1 MPAWV
6 EDAQQLTEL
15 RDLSGSQSSVLLRTT
30 EVEEFLSNLTLS
42 SHALVA
48 PKGFGKTLVLKL
60 KRISLQENDYRCFPF
75 SPIVD
80 RPSNKPPILPNEIIN
95 VLESSDNWETLW
107 NIAFSICL
115 IKGFQDDRDVHQQ
128 LEELLESKDLP
139 PTLLNIL
146 THPHIT
152 RPFDILHDC
161 LAAQRNE
168 IFAIMRA
175 AQQVT
180 RIFATIHKQAGIFV
194 DNIDEYLIHYII
206 FPICAETKSTNDLSA
221 SGTRARSAHGSL
233 YAGCMGSIPMCEYSS
248 RSERRPI
255 STPRRTNLSS
265 RISGHSEESCA
276 TGSRI

>member
-15 RDLSGSQSSVLLRTT
+15 KDLSSSQSSVLLRTT
-30 EVEEFLSNLTLS
+30 EVEEFLSNLNLS

-95 VLESSDNWETLW
+95 VLENSDNWETLW

-128 LEELLESKDLP
+128 LIDLLESDDLP
-139 PTLLNIL
+139 PTLPNIL

-168 IFAIMRA
+168 IFLIMR
-175 AQQVT
+175 
-180 RIFATIHKQAGIFV
+180 
-194 DNIDEYLIHYII
+194 D
-206 FPICAETKSTNDLSA
+206 
-221 SGTRARSAHGSL
+221 AHF
-233 YAGCMGSIPMCEYSS
+233 
-248 RSERRPI
+248 RHD
-255 STPRRTNLSS
+255 T
-265 RISGHSEESCA
+265 
-276 TGSRI
+276 

>member
-15 RDLSGSQSSVLLRTT
+15 RDLSNSQNSVLLRTT
-30 EVEEFLSNLTLS
+30 EVEEFLSNLNSS

-95 VLESSDNWETLW
+95 VLENSDNWETLW

-115 IKGFQDDRDVHQQ
+115 IKGFQDDRDVHEQ
-128 LEELLESKDLP
+128 LTNLLESNDLP
-139 PTLLNIL
+139 ATLLTIL

-168 IFAIMRA
+168 IFL
-175 AQQVT
+175 
-180 RIFATIHKQAGIFV
+180 
-194 DNIDEYLIHYII
+194 D
-206 FPICAETKSTNDLSA
+206 
-221 SGTRARSAHGSL
+221 
-233 YAGCMGSIPMCEYSS
+233 YAGGAKGDAYFFYN
-248 RSERRPI
+248 
-255 STPRRTNLSS
+255 T
-265 RISGHSEESCA
+265 
-276 TGSRI
+276 

>member
-1 MPAWV
+1 
-6 EDAQQLTEL
+6 
-15 RDLSGSQSSVLLRTT
+15 LLRTT
-30 EVEEFLSNLTLS
+30 EVEEFLSNLNLS

-115 IKGFQDDRDVHQQ
+115 IKRFQDDRDVVQQ
-128 LEELLESKDLP
+128 LTDLVKSDDLP

-168 IFAIMRA
+168 IFLIMRA

-194 DNIDEYLIHYII
+194 DNIDEYLIHYIN
-206 FPICAETKSTNDLSA
+206 FSYPAPQRGPRTICPYLARRPDRRLARLETPSRDQSACADIRLDQEGSLSA
-221 SGTRARSAHGSL
+221 CRSKRAAILQPEVVPKRAALTNRRHQTNH
-233 YAGCMGSIPMCEYSS
+233 
-248 RSERRPI
+248 RKQHRDRFKERPGRQ
-255 STPRRTNLSS
+255 
-265 RISGHSEESCA
+265 EQ
-276 TGSRI
+276 

>member
-15 RDLSGSQSSVLLRTT
+15 RDLSSSQGSVLLRTT

-95 VLESSDNWETLW
+95 VLENSDNWETLW

-128 LEELLESKDLP
+128 LKDLLKSRRSAADP
-139 PTLLNIL
+139 FE
-146 THPHIT
+146 HPDPSAHYEAV
-152 RPFDILHDC
+152 RHPARLPGG
-161 LAAQRNE
+161 AAQRDLRDH
-168 IFAIMRA
+168 ARGA
-175 AQQVT
+175 AG
-180 RIFATIHKQAGIFV
+180 H
-194 DNIDEYLIHYII
+194 
-206 FPICAETKSTNDLSA
+206 
-221 SGTRARSAHGSL
+221 AHL
-233 YAGCMGSIPMCEYSS
+233 RDHP
-248 RSERRPI
+248 
-255 STPRRTNLSS
+255 
-265 RISGHSEESCA
+265 
-276 TGSRI
+276 